1 MDLSLFDIRSY
12 FEDKGIDFRTSGK
25 NVTSGWLELVCPF
38 CADPSY
44 HLGISDSNIYHC
56 WRCGSK
62 GSIIKLIMELEN
74 ISYSKAIKE
83 LSTYY
88 LSDLTEL
95 KIDIQKR
102 YNHNILPKEATK
114 EFSSIHSD
122 YLLLRRFNPNIFIKK
137 YDLYACYML
146 GKYKYRI
153 ICPVIEDERIVN
165 FTAMAVS
172 GQSPKYLHCPNEEA
186 IIPMKECLYNIDS
199 VDKTIIIV
207 EGVTD
212 VWRLGDGTVATM
224 GIEFTSEQINVLAKR
239 EINRCFVVFDAED
252 LAQKKAEKLATV
264 LSSFIK
270 EVDIIFLRKGDPC
283 DLTDGQVEE
292 IRKIVFNPE

>member
-1 MDLSLFDIRSY
+1 MDISLFDIRS
-12 FEDKGIDFRTSGK
+12 FLDDKGIDYKTAGK
-25 NVTSGWLELVCPF
+25 NVTSGWIELACPF

-44 HLGISDSNIYHC
+44 HLGISDINIYHC
-56 WRCGSK
+56 WRCGTK
-62 GSIIKLIMELEN
+62 GSVVKLIMELEN

-83 LSTYY
+83 LSNYY

-102 YNHNILPKEATK
+102 YNHNILPKEAGK
-114 EFSSIHSD
+114 EFPSIHSD
-122 YLLLRRFNPNIFIKK
+122 YLLSRNFSLNLIKK
-137 YDLYACYML
+137 YDLYSCHML

-153 ICPVIEDERIVN
+153 ICPVIEDGRIVN

-199 VDKTIIIV
+199 VGKTIIIV

-212 VWRLGDGTVATM
+212 VWRLGDGAVATM
-224 GIEFTSEQINVLAKR
+224 GIEFTTEQINVLAKR
-239 EINRCFVVFDAED
+239 EINRCFVMFDAED
-252 LAQKKAEKLATV
+252 LAQKKAVKLATA

-270 EVDIIFLRKGDPC
+270 EVDIISLEKGDPG
-283 DLTDGQVEE
+283 DLTEEEVQE
-292 IRKIVFNPE
+292 IRKETGI